1 MIVPAHIVIILP
13 SIALSCNY
21 TDNRFVVPE
30 YPKKYMIVEPPNKN
44 VMEHNTMTMEELIRE
59 NNNKIIDQLYK
70 ELE

>member
-1 MIVPAHIVIILP
+1 MILAAQIAIVLP

-21 TDNRFVVPE
+21 TDNRFVAPE
-30 YPKKYMIVEPPNKN
+30 YPRAYTIIESPNKS
-44 VMEHNTMTMEELIRE
+44 VMEYNTMTMEELIRE